1 MEAFVKLFR
10 SRCEREQVQPS
21 SLADKAIINA
31 VEFSHAYLF
40 FYGQLEKANLMLQGV
55 IDNAS
60 KPLDDVRMQFFFKN
74 PINDHA
80 RESSLRGQTSNQ
92 TGTSRGG
99 GADARLC
106 SILKSALTLYSN
118 RVSAHF
124 IIHQARVQ
132 WHHLPYQPPWDQR
145 IPVTLRCLFL
155 KLCIWV
161 HLLVR
166 HR

>member
-31 VEFSHAYLF
+31 VASNNIDDLVKNHASQGFDRHLF
-40 FYGQLEKANLMLQGV
+40 QHRDVQAEHTQPAEQWPLLDVLGLQRAACQLCQTAPGHAGRGVLTCLPVLLWPAGEGQ
-55 IDNAS
+55 
-60 KPLDDVRMQFFFKN
+60 P
-74 PINDHA
+74 H
-80 RESSLRGQTSNQ
+80 
-92 TGTSRGG
+92 
-99 GADARLC
+99 
-106 SILKSALTLYSN
+106 SN

-132 WHHLPYQPPWDQR
+132 WHHLPYLPPWDQR
-145 IPVTLRCLFL
+145 IPMTLRCLFL

>member
-55 IDNAS
+55 IDNVS

-80 RESSLRGQTSNQ
+80 RESSLRGQRVTRQALLAEGAQ
-92 TGTSRGG
+92 TQGCAAS
-99 GADARLC
+99 
-106 SILKSALTLYSN
+106 
-118 RVSAHF
+118 
-124 IIHQARVQ
+124 
-132 WHHLPYQPPWDQR
+132 
-145 IPVTLRCLFL
+145 
-155 KLCIWV
+155 
-161 HLLVR
+161 
-166 HR
+166 